1 MTIATTRL
9 MKRKTTPGLSVAQSI
24 KDCTDYGKNPVKTED
39 GKYISSYQC
48 DPATVDAEF
57 LLWKSKYKATT
68 GREQT
73 IDKDVLCY
81 QIRQS
86 FLPGEI
92 TPEEANRIGYELAM
106 RWTKGKHQFIVTT
119 HTDTAHVH
127 NHIYYNS
134 TSLCLLYTSRTIMTM
149 RTKLTLTEK
158 QSPRKKRRTK
168 NEFHEQPL

>member
-134 TSLCLLYTSRTIMTM
+134 TSLDFSRKYRDFLGSARALRRLSDTICL
-149 RTKLTLTEK
+149 
-158 QSPRKKRRTK
+158 
-168 NEFHEQPL
+168 

>member
-9 MKRKTTPGLSVAQSI
+9 MKRKTTPCLSVAQSI
-24 KDCTDYGKNPVKTED
+24 KDCTDYGKNPVKTEV

-73 IDKDVLCY
+73 IDKAVLCY

-86 FLPGEI
+86 FLPAEI
-92 TPEEANRIGYELAM
+92 TPEEANRIDWKIHCRY
-106 RWTKGKHQFIVTT
+106 
-119 HTDTAHVH
+119 
-127 NHIYYNS
+127 
-134 TSLCLLYTSRTIMTM
+134 
-149 RTKLTLTEK
+149 
-158 QSPRKKRRTK
+158 
-168 NEFHEQPL
+168 